1 MTLRMLVSGCGRRVR
16 MGLAVDRLAGP
27 REGADLGGK
36 LQGREVEARLTRS
49 ELLARGGVAG
59 LALLGSDATVRLLGG
74 AGEALAA
81 IRPPVVRTFLS
92 RPDLRPPVITIGR
105 PARGAAEGHL
115 FIAPSSGPG
124 QRGVLIFDNAGEP
137 LWFHP
142 TRVTATAFRA
152 QVWKGK
158 PVLTWWEGTYSQEG
172 LGRGVYVM
180 LDDSYRQIAR
190 IRAGGYRDG
199 DLHEFKLTRAGTALV
214 TKNEPV
220 QRDLTAFGG
229 GPSGLAWGGVVQEI
243 ALPSGRVLSEWRS
256 LDHIGLDE
264 AYSRPHENT
273 FDYFHINSVDEDTDG
288 HLIVSARNTWGVYKV
303 HRRTGEVIWRLGG
316 RKSDFRMG
324 KGTVTAWQHDAR
336 SHEGGRLI
344 SIFDNGAAPQVQTQS
359 RAILVRLDMER
370 MTATLERAYRHRPRR
385 IVSKFMGNAQVLPDG
400 GVVTGWGSEPFVTEF
415 APDGTIR
422 FEAVMPPGGQNYR
435 AFRLPWKGTPAV
447 PPRLARGLARGQR
460 GIHVSWNG
468 ATEVASWQLRYGRSA
483 GALEGGPVVPRTG
496 FETFLGPRPAGATW
510 ASVVA
515 RDRAGKPIGNTPV
528 RRL

>member
-1 MTLRMLVSGCGRRVR
+1 
-16 MGLAVDRLAGP
+16 MGGN
-27 REGADLGGK
+27 
-36 LQGREVEARLTRS
+36 LQGREVESRLTRS
-49 ELLARGGVAG
+49 QLLARGGVAG
-59 LALLGSDATVRLLGG
+59 LALLGSDAPVRLLGG

-81 IRPPVVRTFLS
+81 TGPAKVRTFLT
-92 RPDLRPPVITIGR
+92 RPDLRPPVITIR
-105 PARGAAEGHL
+105 HPARGAAEGHL

-142 TRVTATAFRA
+142 TPVTATDFRA
-152 QVWKGK
+152 QIWKDK

-180 LDDSYRQIAR
+180 VDDSYREIAR
-190 IRAGGYRDG
+190 IRAGGNRDG
-199 DLHEFKLTRAGTALV
+199 DLHEFQLTRSGTALV
-214 TKNEPV
+214 TKNEAV
-220 QRDLTAFGG
+220 RRDITAFGG
-229 GPSGLAWGGVVQEI
+229 GPNGLVWGGVVQEI

-264 AYSRPHENT
+264 AYSRPNESD
-273 FDYFHINSVDEDTDG
+273 FDYFHINSIDEDTDG
-288 HLIVSARNTWGVYKV
+288 HLLVSARNTWGVYKI
-303 HRRTGEVIWRLGG
+303 HRRTGQVIWRLGG

-370 MTATLERAYRHRPRR
+370 MTATLERAYKHRPGR
-385 IVSKFMGNAQVLPDG
+385 IVSKFMGNAQMLPDG
-400 GVVTGWGSEPFVTEF
+400 GVVAGWGSEPFVTEF
-415 APDGTIR
+415 APGGAIR
-422 FEAVMPPGGQNYR
+422 FEALMPPGGQNYR
-435 AFRLPWKGTPAV
+435 AYRLPWQGTPAV
-447 PPRLARGLARGQR
+447 PPRLARGLVRGKR

-468 ATEVASWQLRYGRSA
+468 ATEVASWQLRYGPSA
-483 GALEGGPVVPRTG
+483 GALEGGPVVPRAG
-496 FETFLGPRPAGATW
+496 FETYLGPRPAGAVW

-515 RDRAGKPIGNTPV
+515 LDRAGKPIGRTPV